1 MRRVKRISPAICL
14 SLSLSFISGCE
25 TVVYWE
31 KLPPLTTPRVVRI
44 IGDNEAI
51 LRGVKITQRLVDAAR
66 LPASTIFVMTLTHY
80 RTNVN
85 KSPLYFDYRA
95 RAFRCAPKGEQLH
108 ETLPPSSGCIVLPED
123 DLDRLSDDALAA
135 LIAHELGHIEKG
147 HKSWEGAAEP
157 TLIQWE
163 ADEAAINR
171 LYLAGYCAGE
181 TLRKAGK
188 EMALVYGPGARHPW
202 QDYPADC
209 KPKEYKDRA
218 IEDSALAF
226 YNRGRANQEN
236 RNYDQAIQDYSR
248 AIERDPKY
256 SVAFNGRGSA
266 YHAQK
271 DYDRAIQDYNDALRL
286 NPNFAS
292 AFNNR
297 GIAYYDKRDYDR
309 AIEDYDQAIRLDP
322 KYAAAFNN
330 RGNVYRDK
338 RDYDRAIQDYDEAI
352 RLNPNYA
359 LAFNNRGIAYR
370 SKRENERAI
379 QDYDRAIKLNPKYA
393 AAFNNRGNVYRDMR
407 DYDRAIQDYDEA
419 IHLNPNYVLALNNRG
434 RAYNEKRQYDRAL
447 ADYEAAGRIDPASA
461 SHFRIA
467 RAFFYLGRFAESA
480 EASLQALMASPQN
493 KYVILWR
500 YIAQARSNGVRAASE
515 ELVVNAAKLTEQRWP
530 APIIGFYL
538 GKVGEKEMYAAAD
551 SSDPKKK
558 NEQLCEAN
566 FYAAQAKFL
575 GNATTEAVPLLR
587 AAEKDCPPTFVE
599 AHGASAELRRLA
611 Y

>member
-14 SLSLSFISGCE
+14 SLSVSFISGCE

-85 KSPLYFDYRA
+85 KSPLFFDYRA

-188 EMALVYGPGARHPW
+188 EMASVYGPGSRHPW

-271 DYDRAIQDYNDALRL
+271 DYDRAIQDY
-286 NPNFAS
+286 
-292 AFNNR
+292 
-297 GIAYYDKRDYDR
+297 
-309 AIEDYDQAIRLDP
+309 
-322 KYAAAFNN
+322 
-330 RGNVYRDK
+330 
-338 RDYDRAIQDYDEAI
+338 DEAI

-379 QDYDRAIKLNPKYA
+379 QDYDRAIKLNLKYA

-419 IHLNPNYVLALNNRG
+419 IRLNPNYALALNNRG
-434 RAYNEKRQYDRAL
+434 RAYRNKRDYERAL
-447 ADYEAAGRIDPASA
+447 ADYEEAARIDPKVAQHKSMGYTL
-461 SHFRIA
+461 
-467 RAFFYLGRFAESA
+467 FYLGRMAESA
-480 EASLQALMASPQN
+480 EAMERAVTAAPQDM
-493 KYVILWR
+493 YAILWH
-500 YIAQARSNGVRAASE
+500 YIALARENRMEIASRKLGE
-515 ELVVNAAKLTEQRWP
+515 HAAKLKESRWP
-530 APIIGFYL
+530 APVIEFYL
-538 GKVGEKEMYAAAD
+538 GKIAEREMHAAAENP
-551 SSDPKKK
+551 DPKKRG
-558 NEQLCEAN
+558 EQICEAN
-566 FYAAQAKFL
+566 FYTAEAKL
-575 GNATTEAVPLLR
+575 LKNTTNEALPLLR
-587 AAEKDCPPTFVE
+587 AAEKECPPTFYE
-599 AHGASAELRRLA
+599 SHGASAELRRLG